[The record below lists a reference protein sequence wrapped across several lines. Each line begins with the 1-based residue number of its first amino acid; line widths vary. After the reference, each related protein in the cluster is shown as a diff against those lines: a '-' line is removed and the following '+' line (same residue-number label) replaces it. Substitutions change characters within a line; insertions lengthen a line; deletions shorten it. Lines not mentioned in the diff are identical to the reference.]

1 MKLPPYIRRAV
12 GALPLFVA
20 LGCQGVSPVT
30 TSPADKPNFILIFA
44 DDLGYGDLGCYGN
57 KVVRTPNLDR
67 LASEGVRFTN
77 FYAQTVCGPSRAALM
92 TGCYPLRVARQHNR
106 VEVHP
111 RLHTQEVTVAEV
123 LKAAGYSSGCYGKW
137 DLAGHTQTRYVPG
150 LLPLQQGFDDFFGT
164 PTSND
169 SVVHLI
175 RGNAVIERKA
185 DMSTLTRRY
194 TDEAVRFIREHQDDP
209 FFVYIPHTMPHTRLA
224 ASAQFR
230 GKSARGLYGDVLEE
244 MDWNVGRILDAVREL
259 GLDQKTYI
267 IFISDNGPWWIK
279 KEDGGSAGPLRGA
292 KTSSWEG
299 GVRVPCMMRAP
310 GRIPAGTVCEE
321 VASTMDMLP
330 TLARLGGAKAPADR
344 VIDGHDIGPLVHGV
358 KGAVSP
364 TTVLFYYVHTH
375 LQAVRAGRWKLHAPR
390 PARPQWTPKWARHIP
405 PEDVFD
411 IPSPLLYDL
420 NTDIGETTNV
430 AAQHPAVVKRLL
442 ALVEAGRQD
451 IGDYNRIGTQARF
464 FDEQPR
470 RPDISANRK

>member
-1 MKLPPYIRRAV
+1 MKLPHYIRP
-12 GALPLFVA
+12 GIGLLALCVA
-20 LGCQGVSPVT
+20 LGCQGVGPVAT
-30 TSPADKPNFILIFA
+30 YPTDKPNFILIFA

-57 KVVRTPNLDR
+57 KVIRTPNLDR
-67 LASEGVRFTN
+67 LASEGIRFTN
-77 FYAQTVCGPSRAALM
+77 FYAQTVCGPSRTALM

-106 VEVHP
+106 VDVHP

-137 DLAGHTQTRYVPG
+137 DLAGHTQTQYAPG

-169 SVVHLI
+169 RLVHLI
-175 RGNAVIERKA
+175 RGNKVIERKA

-194 TDEAVRFIREHQDDP
+194 TDEAVRFIREHKNDP

-224 ASAQFR
+224 ASTQFR
-230 GKSARGLYGDVLEE
+230 GKSKRGLYGDVLEE
-244 MDWNVGRILDAVREL
+244 IDWNVGRILDTGREL
-259 GLDQKTYI
+259 DLDQKTYI

-279 KEDGGSAGPLRGA
+279 KQNGGSAGPLRGA

-310 GRIPAGTVCEE
+310 GRIPAGTVCDE

-330 TLARLGGAKAPADR
+330 TLARLGGAKPPADR
-344 VIDGHDIGPLVHGV
+344 IIDGHDITSLVHGA
-358 KGAVSP
+358 KGAASP
-364 TTVLFYYVHTH
+364 TTVLFHYVHTH
-375 LQAVRAGRWKLHAPR
+375 LQAVRAGRWKLHVPR
-390 PARPQWTPKWARHIP
+390 PAQPQWTPKWARHIP

-411 IPSPLLYDL
+411 IESPLLYDL
-420 NTDIGETTNV
+420 HKDIGETTNV
-430 AAQHPAVVKRLL
+430 AAQHPTIVNRLL
-442 ALVEAGRQD
+442 ALVESGRQS

-470 RPDISANRK
+470 RPDISNSRK